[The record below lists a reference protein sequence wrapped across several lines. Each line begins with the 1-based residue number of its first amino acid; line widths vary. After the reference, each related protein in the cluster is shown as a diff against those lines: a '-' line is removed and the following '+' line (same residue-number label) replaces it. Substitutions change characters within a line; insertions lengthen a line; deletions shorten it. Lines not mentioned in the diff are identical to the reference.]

1 MRGHDQVVL
10 GGDVVAAIARPSD
23 VESLALYGATRHLD
37 ELGDN
42 AHLRMIVKIGVFHN
56 RAVHQGQSQVASVDG
71 KADALRA
78 VHARL
83 AAAKLRLVGDIIM
96 DEGCGM
102 EVLDSRRRAG
112 GQAHV
117 AAYGQACGEADER
130 AMALAAVFAIPLQ
143 RRVQVTIH
151 VGVRSRGKVGVHQI
165 PYLIGIGHQI
175 AFEGFRGFGYVC
187 DDLVDVL
194 HSAFLIRI
202 ACMLLAMVPQAHYAH
217 APLRTSG
224 AISQGTSN

>member
-1 MRGHDQVVL
+1 MRGHDKIVL
-10 GGDVVAAIARPSD
+10 GGDVVAAVARPSD
-23 VESLALYGATRHLD
+23 VKGLALDGTARHFD
-37 ELGDN
+37 EFGDN
-42 AHLRMIVKIGVFHN
+42 AHLRMIVKVGVFHD
-56 RAVHQGQSQVASVDG
+56 RAVHQGQGKVARVDG

-78 VHARL
+78 VHARF
-83 AAAKLRLVGDIIM
+83 AAAKLRLVGDVVVN
-96 DEGCGM
+96 EGRGM
-102 EVLDSRRRAG
+102 EVLDSGRRAG

-117 AAYGQACGEADER
+117 AAHGQACGEADER
-130 AMALAAVFAIPLQ
+130 AMALAAVFAVPLQ
-143 RRVQVTIH
+143 GRVQITIH
-151 VGVRSRGKVGVHQI
+151 VGMRSRGKIGVHQI

-202 ACMLLAMVPQAHYAH
+202 ACMLHAMVPQAPCAH